1 MLQKKLEA
9 LKPDMDAVKQQH
21 AKGKLTAEERLALLL
36 DKNSFV
42 ELDIFAETKSKDALE
57 KRKPRDG
64 VITGYGTIESRPV
77 YVFAQDFTYMGGSM
91 GETHNRKI
99 ARVMELA
106 LKNGCPCIGLYDSGG
121 ARIQEGVA
129 ALDSGGRIFKLN
141 MLMSGIVPQFSLILG
156 PCAGIAVYSPALTD
170 FVLMSGKAG
179 SLFITGPEVVKA
191 STGESITLDTLGGA
205 GVHSEKSGVV
215 HIATEDEKQC
225 IKMLKLL
232 LSYVPQ
238 NNLEQPP
245 AISLGDSA
253 TRMNK
258 TIQKIVPQDSRKP
271 YDMKAV
277 ITDVMD
283 KHSFLEVHA
292 LYARNAIVGFARLGG
307 KVVGVVANQ
316 PAVLAGCLDIHSS
329 DKIARF
335 VRFCDSFNI
344 PLVSLVDV
352 AGYLPGK
359 EQEHN
364 GVIRHGSKILYAF
377 AEATVP
383 KISLI
388 LRKAYGGAFIALASK
403 ELGYD
408 MVLAWP
414 HAEIAVM
421 GPEQAVTILHHKE
434 LQGKNAEKLRKEK
447 ITEYEQKFLNPYHA
461 ASSGQVDM
469 VIFPEETRKS
479 LIMALQMLSQK
490 RESIVKERKY
500 RKHGN
505 MPL

>member
-1 MLQKKLEA
+1 MLKKRLEA
-9 LKPDMDAVKQQH
+9 LKPDQEAVKAQH
-21 AKGKLTAEERLALLL
+21 AKGKLTAEERLALLM
-36 DKNSFV
+36 DKGSFV
-42 ELDIFAETKSKDALE
+42 ELDIFAEAKSSHESK
-57 KRKPRDG
+57 KPRDG
-64 VITGYGTIESRPV
+64 VITGYGTVNSRPA

-91 GETHNRKI
+91 GEVHNRKI

-129 ALDSGGRIFKLN
+129 ALDTGGRIFKLN

-170 FVLMSGKAG
+170 FILMSGKTG
-179 SLFITGPEVVKA
+179 SLFITGPDVLKSA
-191 STGESITLDTLGGA
+191 TGETVSLDELGGA
-205 GVHSEKSGVV
+205 AVHSEKSGLV
-215 HIATEDEKQC
+215 HLVTEDEKQC
-225 IKMLKLL
+225 IQMLKLL
-232 LSYVPQ
+232 LGYLPQ

-245 AISLGDSA
+245 AHAAGDPI
-253 TRMNK
+253 TRLNK
-258 TIQKIVPQDSRKP
+258 SIQRIVPQDAKKP
-271 YDMKAV
+271 YDMKGV
-277 ITDVMD
+277 IAEVAD
-283 KHSFLEVHA
+283 KGSFLEIHA
-292 LYARNAIVGFARLGG
+292 SYAQSAIVGFARFGG
-307 KVVGVVANQ
+307 KVIGIVANQ
-316 PAVLAGCLDIHSS
+316 PSVLAGCLDIHSS

-344 PLVSLVDV
+344 PLITLIDV

-359 EQEHN
+359 EQEQN
-364 GVIRHGSKILYAF
+364 GVIRHGSKILYAY

-403 ELGYD
+403 ELGHD

-421 GPEQAVTILHHKE
+421 GAEQAVAILHRKE
-434 LQGKNAEKLRKEK
+434 LQGKNAEKFKKEK
-447 ITEYEQKFLNPYHA
+447 IAEYEQKFLNPYHA

-469 VIFPEETRKS
+469 VIPPEETRKN
-479 LIMALQMLSQK
+479 LGMALQMLGHK
-490 RESIVKERKY
+490 RDSVLKERKY

-505 MPL
+505 IPL

>member
-1 MLQKKLEA
+1 MLKKKLEDM
-9 LKPDMDAVKQQH
+9 KPSKDAIRIQH
-21 AKGKLTAEERLALLL
+21 SKGKLTAEERISLLL
-36 DKNSFV
+36 DHGSFV
-42 ELDIFAETKSKDALE
+42 ELDIFAEGKSKEAHE
-57 KRKPRDG
+57 IKPRDG
-64 VITGYGTIESRPV
+64 VITGYGTIDSRPL
-77 YVFAQDFTYMGGSM
+77 YVFAQDFTHMGGSM
-91 GETHNRKI
+91 GEVHNRKI

-129 ALDSGGRIFKLN
+129 ALDTGGRIFKLN

-170 FVLMSGKAG
+170 VVLMSSKTG
-179 SLFITGPEVVKA
+179 SLFITGPDVLKSA
-191 STGESITLDTLGGA
+191 TGESVSIDELGGA
-205 GVHSEKSGVV
+205 AVHSEKSGLV
-215 HIATEDEKQC
+215 HLTTEDEKQC
-225 IKMLKLL
+225 IQMVKLL

-245 AISLGDSA
+245 TFASTDSLA
-253 TRMNK
+253 KLNK
-258 TIQKIVPQDSRKP
+258 AMDKIVPQDAKKP
-271 YDMKAV
+271 YDMKKV
-277 ITDVMD
+277 IAEIFD
-283 KHSFLEVHA
+283 KNSFLELHES
-292 LYARNAIVGFARLGG
+292 YATNAIVGFSKLGG

-316 PAVLAGCLDIHSS
+316 PLVLAGCLDIHSS

-344 PLVSLVDV
+344 PLITLIDV
-352 AGYLPGK
+352 VGYLPGL
-359 EQEHN
+359 EQEQN
-364 GVIRHGSKILYAF
+364 GIIRHGAKILYAY

-403 ELGYD
+403 ELGHD

-414 HAEIAVM
+414 HAQIAVM
-421 GPEQAVTILHHKE
+421 GSEQAVAILYKKE
-434 LQGKNAEKLRKEK
+434 LQGKDGEK
-447 ITEYEQKFLNPYHA
+447 IKRQKIEEYEQKFLNPYHA

-469 VIFPEETRKS
+469 VILPEETRKN
-479 LIMALQMLSQK
+479 LGMALQMLGHK
-490 RESIVKERKY
+490 RDSIIKERKY